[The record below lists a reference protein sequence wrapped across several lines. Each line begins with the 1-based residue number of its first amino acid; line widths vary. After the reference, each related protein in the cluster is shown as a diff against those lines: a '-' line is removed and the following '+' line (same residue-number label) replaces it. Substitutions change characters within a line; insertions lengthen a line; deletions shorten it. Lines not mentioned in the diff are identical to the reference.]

1 MDLAYALHLQEDLG
15 LFGMNFPVPR
25 PEESHRLFGAI
36 FLVFGGVLLME
47 TLAGGVWHRST
58 ARSLIWPGA
67 LAFLGLGMF
76 LVAVLDPKDR
86 LVHASVGSILMF
98 AGYIEGRYR
107 LGEVRRSTADLWIVL
122 GLLAA
127 AAEVGIVHAHGEF
140 DVAVAHVILGLTGI
154 GLVLVRV
161 LQSFA
166 PQALY
171 RSAAMGLGVMLVGI
185 QLLAHPAA
193 G

>member
-1 MDLAYALHLQEDLG
+1 MLESSYILHLQEDLG

-25 PEESHRLFGAI
+25 PEESHRLFGA
-36 FLVFGGVLLME
+36 FFVMFGGILLVE
-47 TLAGGVWHRST
+47 TLAGGIWHQSR
-58 ARSLIWPGA
+58 ARSLFWPGA

-76 LVAVLDPKDR
+76 MVAVLDPKDR

-107 LGEVRRSTADLWIVL
+107 LGEVRRSTADLWIAL

-127 AAEVGIVHAHGEF
+127 AAEVGIVHAHGAF
-140 DVAVAHVILGLTGI
+140 DVALAHVILGLTGI
-154 GLVLVRV
+154 GLVIIRLF
-161 LQSFA
+161 QSFA

-171 RSAAMGLGVMLVGI
+171 RSAAMGVGVMFVGA
-185 QLLAHPAA
+185 QLLLHPAA
-193 G
+193 